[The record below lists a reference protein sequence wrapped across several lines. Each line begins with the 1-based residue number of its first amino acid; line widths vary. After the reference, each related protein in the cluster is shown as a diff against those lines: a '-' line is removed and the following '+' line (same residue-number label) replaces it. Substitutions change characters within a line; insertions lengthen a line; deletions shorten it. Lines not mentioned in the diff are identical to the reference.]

1 MVRYS
6 KLMLYSIF
14 DSYGDYREP
23 PWSDAEP
30 KYRPTPYYW
39 RLLAVRLA
47 FVVIFENI
55 IASLTSLMRWII
67 PDVPQQL
74 RQQMRQHAYLTNEL
88 IMQQEYKRAKEL
100 SSANRPPHSAAQRTD
115 GRLSAMTMGG
125 LSVE

>member
-1 MVRYS
+1 MLLSSLHRYA
-6 KLMLYSIF
+6 
-14 DSYGDYREP
+14 DYREL
-23 PWSDAEP
+23 P
-30 KYRPTPYYW
+30 KDEEINAYGLTPYYW

-88 IMQQEYKRAKEL
+88 IMQQEYKRAKEMG
-100 SSANRPPHSAAQRTD
+100 SDSNKPPNNAAQRAD
-115 GRLSAMTMGG
+115 GRLSSAMTMGG
-125 LSVE
+125 VSMENGF